1 MKTLSPKP
9 AAFLPFM
16 AIDFMSIVPKHLLD
30 GIENREELFD
40 DPENIVASGA
50 YRFVS
55 HQVGQSWEFERTP
68 DYFKQGLPFVDG
80 KKTIF
85 ITDKDHFITVFQT
98 DQVDIS
104 HRRAGGA
111 IPLIDMVSF
120 KDQWESEGRG
130 VVQPPGATIQGLFNM
145 HWTVPPFDDPRVRRA
160 VFLTVD
166 RKELAEVHQPFF
178 PGTDWG
184 FQLRGGGYLARIP
197 VR

>member
-1 MKTLSPKP
+1 M
-9 AAFLPFM
+9 
-16 AIDFMSIVPKHLLD
+16 
-30 GIENREELFD
+30 
-40 DPENIVASGA
+40 
-50 YRFVS
+50 
-55 HQVGQSWEFERTP
+55 
-68 DYFKQGLPFVDG
+68 
-80 KKTIF
+80 
-85 ITDKDHFITVFQT
+85 FQT

-178 PGTDWG
+178 PGSDWG